1 MHDNG
6 FARVFPRRKRG
17 EPGCYSKGRDGI
29 RLGYEDITGLFHM
42 RQTEAAKY
50 LGISLT
56 TMKSVCRRVGI
67 TRWPYS
73 RQRDRANSPC
83 STDSAS
89 SDEAGHS
96 HDAPSHDCSFPSVHH
111 VVGSNE
117 DASHQM
123 ALHCQKIETGSEYL
137 RLLMAAAAHDGDTMP
152 KKMEEKP
159 MVQGVIV
166 PRHVMDDV
174 VNMAAFDETNT
185 SLFDEA
191 LQHVQST
198 FSGRVA
204 CY

>member
-1 MHDNG
+1 MHDNS

-73 RQRDRANSPC
+73 RQRDRAGSPC

-89 SDEAGHS
+89 SDEAH
-96 HDAPSHDCSFPSVHH
+96 HAHEAPSHDCSFPSVQH
-111 VVGSNE
+111 VSSKDE
-117 DASHQM
+117 SSHQM

-137 RLLMAAAAHDGDTMP
+137 RLLMAAAAHDGDFIP
-152 KKMEEKP
+152 KVEEKQALQGS
-159 MVQGVIV
+159 MVSRVV
-166 PRHVMDDV
+166 LDDSV
-174 VNMAAFDETNT
+174 HMSAFDETNT

-198 FSGRVA
+198 FTGRFA